1 MLQSCADCG
10 TCIATACGTC
20 NKGRM
25 GGSRRSK
32 DAEIR
37 LLGCLI
43 HPMSENCGPTC
54 RRMAATVFACASFD
68 CSESLS
74 AFPASP
80 LTRSAPRHAHPR
92 CDAHAAGPSLPL
104 SCTVETCI
112 ARDDATAATLN
123 AREDNVPWAAL
134 AGTSRARRILTT
146 RGVCT
151 FHSNWSKVVVL
162 WDLSHYL
169 EGGARAW
176 VGEARLQGKA
186 AMNPSVLGSD
196 VDACFSH
203 FTRRVAELALHSEAN
218 RTRYSC
224 SKLRLRLAAPPGI
237 RTAID
242 SNPS

>member
-43 HPMSENCGPTC
+43 HPLSENCGPTC
-54 RRMAATVFACASFD
+54 RRMAASVFACASFD

-123 AREDNVPWAAL
+123 AREDNVPWAAP
-134 AGTSRARRILTT
+134 AGTSRARRIPTT
-146 RGVCT
+146 RGVYT
-151 FHSNWSKVVVL
+151 FHEFVESCGS
-162 WDLSHYL
+162 
-169 EGGARAW
+169 
-176 VGEARLQGKA
+176 
-186 AMNPSVLGSD
+186 LGSESQPRRGS
-196 VDACFSH
+196 AGLGRRGSLAGKGCNEPLSARFGC
-203 FTRRVAELALHSEAN
+203 RRVFFPL
-218 RTRYSC
+218 Y
-224 SKLRLRLAAPPGI
+224 APRRRASTPL
-237 RTAID
+237 
-242 SNPS
+242 